1 MNFKPWNSIQGIPSL
16 SNPPKS
22 LPKGGNNM
30 GSKKKA
36 KIGKITK
43 INISGSKKK
52 GK

>member
-1 MNFKPWNSIQGIPSL
+1 MNFKPWNMIQGIPSL

-36 KIGKITK
+36 TTGKITK
-43 INISGSKKK
+43 VNISGKK